1 MNDTAIPWHR
11 RPYVRRGWTGVLLGL
26 TAVRFVGAGSAE
38 ATTAPRSESQRLIV
52 WFGDATS

>member
-1 MNDTAIPWHR
+1 MNDTAISWYR
-11 RPYVRRGWTGVLLGL
+11 RPYVRRGWAGVLLGL

-38 ATTAPRSESQRLIV
+38 AAPVRESQRLIV